1 MLEVC
6 AHVCAGM
13 CVCTHTSWIFMCQ
26 PHPTHTVLPRQ
37 GPPCMPVFAMCMWE
51 RMWEKEAG
59 KTSVLRRIAK
69 NLSLERQVKIFQSL
83 GYSLNTPD
91 YISS

>member
-26 PHPTHTVLPRQ
+26 PRPTHTVLPSQ
-37 GPPCMPVFAMCMWE
+37 GPPYMPVFGMC
-51 RMWEKEAG
+51 MWEKEAG

-69 NLSLERQVKIFQSL
+69 NLSLERRVKIFQSL
-83 GYSLNTPD
+83 GYSLNTLG